1 MKVLVIQGPNLN
13 LLGKREEEVYGGVTL
28 EEINSELTEVGKQLG
43 VEVRS
48 FQSNHEGEIVD
59 EIQRAPAED
68 YNAIIINPAAYT
80 HTSIA
85 IRDALLAVKL
95 PYYEVHISNIFARE
109 EFRHRSLISD
119 GASGIVTGFGTV
131 GYMLALKGVSR
142 HLDIIKKEGGK

>member
-13 LLGKREEEVYGGVTL
+13 LLGVREEEHYGGSTL
-28 EEINSELTEVGKQLG
+28 EQINSELENAGKQLG
-43 VEVRS
+43 VQVGS

-59 EIQRAPAED
+59 AIQRAPAED

-80 HTSIA
+80 HTSVA

-109 EFRHRSLISD
+109 EFRQLSLISD

-131 GYMLALKGVSR
+131 GYTLALQGLSR
-142 HLDIIKKEGGK
+142 HRKTQQAGR